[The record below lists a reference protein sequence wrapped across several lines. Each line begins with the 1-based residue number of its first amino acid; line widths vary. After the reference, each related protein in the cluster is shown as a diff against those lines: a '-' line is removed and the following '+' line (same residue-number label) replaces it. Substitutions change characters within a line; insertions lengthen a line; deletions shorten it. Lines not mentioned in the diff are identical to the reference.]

1 MEVKNKARLFGLA
14 FFHVG
19 YSSQLGL
26 ELSRDYFNNAFFL
39 KKYKSNAVT
48 STERAF
54 TEMSHKMSFS
64 INSLKI
70 DEALIFEP
78 CLFLFH
84 SLTASFAAFDS
95 PTRI

>member
-48 STERAF
+48 
-54 TEMSHKMSFS
+54 
-64 INSLKI
+64 
-70 DEALIFEP
+70 
-78 CLFLFH
+78 
-84 SLTASFAAFDS
+84 
-95 PTRI
+95 PT